1 MGYVNGI
8 LIPVDSVSLVT
19 NVLES
24 RKGEPK
30 MSEEQYQMLH
40 DVLYKLNPGLFKEFL
55 MFKEHR
61 QREVN
66 IDALIAQISIAVDLA
81 NEKVEEIKKLVNAR

>member
-1 MGYVNGI
+1 
-8 LIPVDSVSLVT
+8 
-19 NVLES
+19 
-24 RKGEPK
+24 